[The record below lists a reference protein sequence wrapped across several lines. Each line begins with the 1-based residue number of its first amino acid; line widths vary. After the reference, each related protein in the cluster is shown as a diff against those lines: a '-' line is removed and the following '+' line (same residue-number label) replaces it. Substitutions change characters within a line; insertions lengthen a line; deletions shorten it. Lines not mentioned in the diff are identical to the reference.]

1 MFVFFPHD
9 GHLPF
14 LFVNIYTN
22 INALSCKNFITLI
35 AHKLKFCLEIFLP
48 NIRISAYAFSNIPP
62 RSPIAI
68 GAGYACQ
75 PTRKRYFSVPHRS
88 YVGTIDP
95 VKKIDGIIFVIF
107 DIDHFTRH
115 IQPRYPYPG
124 GHGGQAWPVWTGQSK
139 TSWVYK

>member
-62 RSPIAI
+62 RRSP
-68 GAGYACQ
+68 GYAYQ
-75 PTRKRYFSVPHRS
+75 PTRKTYPPLRVPSPSVWTIPDKLEFRSVMVPHRS

-95 VKKIDGIIFVIF
+95 GKKL
-107 DIDHFTRH
+107 T
-115 IQPRYPYPG
+115 
-124 GHGGQAWPVWTGQSK
+124 
-139 TSWVYK
+139 